1 MFDSALAFLAVLL
14 PAVGA
19 GLGGIRAH
27 REYNR
32 LAKRHASMTA
42 ALADLERR
50 FQDVVD
56 PSDLADL
63 LSSAEELTLRE
74 TQDWVALIALKPI
87 EPA

>member
-1 MFDSALAFLAVLL
+1 VVAFAAIVL

-19 GLGGIRAH
+19 GLGGMRAH

-42 ALADLERR
+42 ALADLDRR
-50 FQDVVD
+50 FQDVMD
-56 PSDLADL
+56 PVDLADL
-63 LSSAEELTLRE
+63 LSAAEELTLRE